1 VTAARRIVIPHR
13 IHSPSSRVLQ
23 GIGLASARPVSERA
37 TTYAAPVG
45 ATRTDLAL
53 ARSAMAAERTLMA
66 WIRTSLAMISFG
78 FTLGKVGDAVRV
90 ARVELMFGRTA
101 DVAGVAY
108 YLVTLGTLALILAA
122 VQYRIELASLG
133 IRSLKRRS
141 SLAFVI
147 AVLLSLLGGFAL
159 IDLVTAL

>member
-1 VTAARRIVIPHR
+1 
-13 IHSPSSRVLQ
+13 
-23 GIGLASARPVSERA
+23 
-37 TTYAAPVG
+37 
-45 ATRTDLAL
+45 
-53 ARSAMAAERTLMA
+53 MAAERTLMA

-90 ARVELMFGRTA
+90 ARVDLMFGRTA

-159 IDLVTAL
+159 MDLVTAM